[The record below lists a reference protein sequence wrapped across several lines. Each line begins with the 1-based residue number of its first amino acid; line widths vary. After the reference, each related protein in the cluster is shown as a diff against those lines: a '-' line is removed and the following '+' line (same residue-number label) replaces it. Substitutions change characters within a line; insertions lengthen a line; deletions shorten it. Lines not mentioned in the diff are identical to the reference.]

1 MGEVWP
7 SSCVINGVASI
18 ECLPTI
24 FHNVVNAFLLFGGTV
39 ALFLIV
45 WSGIRL
51 ILSGG
56 DAKQVQSA
64 RQTMTYA
71 IVGLIVVLSSFT
83 IVLFIGYL
91 TGTSDCITDVNK
103 IITGCQ

>member
-1 MGEVWP
+1 VDRKERAQGNDPEKELRDEGFKEHIRRY
-7 SSCVINGVASI
+7 IN
-18 ECLPTI
+18 
-24 FHNVVNAFLLFGGTV
+24 
-39 ALFLIV
+39 FLIV